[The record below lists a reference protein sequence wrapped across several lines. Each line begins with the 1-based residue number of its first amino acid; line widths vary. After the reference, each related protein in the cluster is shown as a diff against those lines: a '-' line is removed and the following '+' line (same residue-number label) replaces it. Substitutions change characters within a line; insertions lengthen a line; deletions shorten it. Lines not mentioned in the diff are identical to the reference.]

1 MTISCYSFAIVHI
14 VLALSVLA
22 AAPVNA
28 QAPEQ
33 PDRSKGSL
41 QERLDRV
48 RADLFSATPHFNE
61 DIIALKA
68 VLGQDP
74 KSVEAHVLL
83 GFAYRG
89 LGTQEML
96 AEAVAEFRQAVDLD
110 PNFLPARFSLAH
122 AYLDLG
128 RPARAKEEL
137 ESALEKA
144 PGNPQSTASL
154 GEAERQLKNPR
165 KAVELIRQALQSDP
179 SLLEGRYYLGLALFD
194 LGQTTDAIKELEQV
208 VNANAGRPE
217 ACLALG
223 TAYNQAARFDDA
235 IKVLSQGTQM
245 DPSRAD
251 LHIQLA
257 RAYRSK
263 GLLDRAEAELM
274 RAQPKPNT
282 PLAASYVEH
291 QQLEF
296 DLSVEQGLIKMKR
309 GQLAAAADAFKK
321 ALAMEP
327 NDGLANNS
335 IAQVYLRQRQF
346 KLASQHADRAAK
358 AGVPLSE
365 TDRKQIEAGLSP
377 KKPRARE

>member
-1 MTISCYSFAIVHI
+1 MIPLSAVTLLFALVFEG
-14 VLALSVLA
+14 
-22 AAPVNA
+22 AAPHA
-28 QAPEQ
+28 QSPAASQ
-33 PDRSKGSL
+33 TQQTLVRI
-41 QERLDRV
+41 

-61 DIIALKA
+61 DITALKA

-122 AYLDLG
+122 SYLDLG

-144 PGNPQSTASL
+144 PGNPQFMALL
-154 GEAERQLKNPR
+154 GESERQLKNPG

-194 LGQTTDAIKELEQV
+194 HGQTTDAIKELEQV

-217 ACLALG
+217 AFVALG
-223 TAYNQAARFDDA
+223 AVYTRSGRFDDA
-235 IKVLSQGTQM
+235 IKVLSEGTKL

-263 GLLDRAEAELM
+263 GLLDRAEAELV
-274 RAQPKPNT
+274 RAEPKPGAV
-282 PLAASYVEH
+282 LAPSYVEH
-291 QQLEF
+291 ERLEF
-296 DLSVEQGLIKMKR
+296 DLYVEQGLVRLKR
-309 GQLAAAADAFKK
+309 GQLSTAAEVLKK

-335 IAQVYLRQRQF
+335 IAQVYLRQGQF
-346 KLASQHADRAAK
+346 KLASQHAERAAK
-358 AGVPLSE
+358 AGAPLSE
-365 TDRKQIEAGLSP
+365 TDRKQIQAGLAP
-377 KKPRARE
+377 KKPGVRE

>member
-1 MTISCYSFAIVHI
+1 MIPLSAGPLLFALVFE
-14 VLALSVLA
+14 A
-22 AAPVNA
+22 AALQA
-28 QAPEQ
+28 QSPPASQ
-33 PDRSKGSL
+33 TQQTLVRI
-41 QERLDRV
+41 

-61 DIIALKA
+61 DITVLKG

-96 AEAVAEFRQAVDLD
+96 AEAVAEFRQALDLD

-122 AYLDLG
+122 IYLDLG
-128 RPARAKEEL
+128 RPGRAKEEL

-144 PGNPQSTASL
+144 PGNPQFTASL
-154 GEAERQLKNPR
+154 AESERQLKNPR
-165 KAVELIRQALQSDP
+165 KAVELTRQALQSDP
-179 SLLEGRYYLGLALFD
+179 SLLEGHYYLGLALFD
-194 LGQTTDAIKELEQV
+194 LGQTTEAIKELEQV

-223 TAYNQAARFDDA
+223 TAYNHAGRFDEA
-235 IKVLSQGTQM
+235 IKVLSEGTKL

-263 GLLDRAEAELM
+263 GLLDRAETELTS
-274 RAQPKPNT
+274 AQPKPNMQ
-282 PLAASYVEH
+282 LAGSYVEH

-296 DLSVEQGLIKMKR
+296 DLYVEQGLVKLKR
-309 GQLAAAADAFKK
+309 GQLVAAAEALTK

-327 NDGLANNS
+327 NDGVANNS
-335 IAQVYLRQRQF
+335 LAQVYLRQGQF
-346 KLASQHADRAAK
+346 TLASRYAERAAK
-358 AGVPLSE
+358 AGLPLPE
-365 TDRKQIEAGLSP
+365 ADRKLIEAGLAP
-377 KKPRARE
+377 KKPGMRK

>member
-1 MTISCYSFAIVHI
+1 VI
-14 VLALSVLA
+14 LLSVLVVHVA
-22 AAPVNA
+22 LLRATPDPFPNA
-28 QAPEQ
+28 QSQATSSAQ
-33 PDRSKGSL
+33 QTL
-41 QERLDRV
+41 VRV
-48 RADLFSATPHFNE
+48 RTDLFSATPHFNE

-122 AYLDLG
+122 TYLDLG

-144 PGNPQSTASL
+144 PGNPQFLASL
-154 GEAERQLKNPR
+154 GEAERQLNNPQ
-165 KAVELIRQALQSDP
+165 KAVELTRQALQIDA
-179 SLLEGRYYLGLALFD
+179 SLLESRYYLGLALFN
-194 LGQTTDAIKELEQV
+194 LGRTGEAIKELELV
-208 VNANAGRPE
+208 VSANAGRPE
-217 ACLALG
+217 VFLALG

-235 IKVLSQGTQM
+235 IKVLSQGTKL
-245 DPSRAD
+245 DPSRAA

-263 GLLDRAEAELM
+263 GLLDRAEAELG
-274 RAQPKPNT
+274 RAQPKPNSA
-282 PLAASYVEH
+282 LAASYVEH

-296 DLSVEQGLIKMKR
+296 DLFLEQGLVKMER
-309 GQLAAAADAFKK
+309 GQLTAAADAFKK

-335 IAQVYLRQRQF
+335 IAQIYLRQGQF
-346 KLASQHADRAAK
+346 KLAAEHAARAAK
-358 AGVPLSE
+358 AGSPLSE
-365 TDRKQIEAGLSP
+365 SDRKQIDAGLAA
-377 KKPRARE
+377 KKPGVHE